1 MNNTALTLILTAVG
15 LAFSVGSIL
24 VGLAWR
30 SVLGYV
36 KGQTTVSLQIVE
48 LTKDIT
54 NIAANLDKH
63 IQWHIDHSTG
73 QRR

>member
-1 MNNTALTLILTAVG
+1 MSADTRLTMILTAIG
-15 LAFSVGSIL
+15 LAFSVGSIM

-36 KGQTTVSLQIVE
+36 KGQTTVTLQIAE
-48 LTKDIT
+48 LAKDIT

-63 IQWHIDHSTG
+63 IQWHIDHS
-73 QRR
+73 RR